1 MQARALKLRL
11 FPGSKH
17 PFEEHPQLVPWEPPP
32 RRIRI
37 REPLPD
43 LEEGFEPMNPD
54 AYLRRFGHMLPE
66 AAKQAIRSSAAE
78 TPANSE
84 STNSESAAGP

>member
-17 PFEEHPQLVPWEPPP
+17 PFEQHPQLVPWEPPA

-43 LEEGFEPMNPD
+43 VEEGYEPMNPD

-66 AAKQAIRSSAAE
+66 AAKQAIRDAAARKPE
-78 TPANSE
+78 PA
-84 STNSESAAGP
+84 AADPA